1 MPCLYCW
8 IDLVVVI
15 AFWLRGWWF
24 GGYITCCW
32 VLLVGRGFI
41 VVVVDLS
48 VGFVGVSC
56 YVVSFALL
64 SMLMFVCCF
73 GRVALVVCWVWWF

>member
-1 MPCLYCW
+1 MIWWLYNLLLGIACW
-8 IDLVVVI
+8 
-15 AFWLRGWWF
+15 
-24 GGYITCCW
+24 T
-32 VLLVGRGFI
+32 GFV

-73 GRVALVVCWVWWF
+73 GRVALVVCCVW